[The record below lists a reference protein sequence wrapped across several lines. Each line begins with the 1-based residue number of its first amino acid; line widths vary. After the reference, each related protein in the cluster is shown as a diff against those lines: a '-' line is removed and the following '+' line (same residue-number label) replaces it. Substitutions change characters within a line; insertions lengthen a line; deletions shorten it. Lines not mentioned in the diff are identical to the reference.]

1 MLKKYAFAFIFPLL
15 IACENSEQ
23 QNSEETEEVTQSTVL
38 EDTPV
43 EKEVKKVEN
52 PFLLENMLK
61 ITDEAMLKTK
71 YGAEN
76 VTRET
81 QVFAEGTVEL
91 EVTLLFKGTE
101 KELRFMW
108 EDDSV
113 NFAIPTSLF
122 VETKNSPW
130 VTSNGIKVGTSMTE
144 LEEIYNSDFSFYG
157 FGWDFGGMVIFDKNK
172 IVEKSINLT
181 LGACSDADYDKPE
194 YTRLLG
200 DNEFKT
206 SSSDAQTFNPCVI
219 GLEVHSPVE

>member
-1 MLKKYAFAFIFPLL
+1 MLKKYLLVLL
-15 IACENSEQ
+15 IPFFMACENSTKQVTEDV
-23 QNSEETEEVTQSTVL
+23 EETEEVIQTPVL
-38 EDTPV
+38 EKE
-43 EKEVKKVEN
+43 EKEEEN

-61 ITDEAMLKTK
+61 ITDEAMLKSK

-76 VTRET
+76 VIRET

-113 NFAIPTSLF
+113 NFATPSSLF
-122 VETKNSPW
+122 VEAKNSPW
-130 VTSNGIKVGTSMTE
+130 ITSNGIKVGTKMTE
-144 LEEIYNSDFSFYG
+144 LEKIYNSDFEFYG

-181 LGACSDADYDKPE
+181 LGACSDSDYDKPE
-194 YTRLLG
+194 YAKLLG
-200 DNEFKT
+200 DAEFK
-206 SSSDAQTFNPCVI
+206 SSSTDAQAFNPCVV
-219 GLEVHSPVE
+219 GLEVHSSLE